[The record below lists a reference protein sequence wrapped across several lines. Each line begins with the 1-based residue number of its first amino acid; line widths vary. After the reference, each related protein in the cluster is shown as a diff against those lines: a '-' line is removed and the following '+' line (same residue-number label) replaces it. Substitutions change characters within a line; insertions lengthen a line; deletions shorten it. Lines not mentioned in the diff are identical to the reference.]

1 MGNICRSDKF
11 AKVNSAMQSRILLV
25 EDDDATASY
34 ITDALSS
41 EGFTVDRADDGGDGL
56 VRACEGKYSAII
68 LDRMLPVMNGMAV
81 LAGMRDS
88 NVKTPTIV
96 LSALGSVDD
105 RVEGLMA
112 GSQDYLV
119 KPFAIAELVARIHA
133 LVRSVPSGDD
143 AVEHVFGDLILDR
156 IERTAHRTG
165 QQIDLQPREF
175 RLLEYLMR
183 NQGQIVTR
191 KMLLEGVWDYHFDPG
206 TNVIDVHVSRLRKKL
221 DEAGG
226 EPILH
231 TVRGKGYML
240 GEAVAE

>member
-1 MGNICRSDKF
+1 
-11 AKVNSAMQSRILLV
+11 
-25 EDDDATASY
+25 
-34 ITDALSS
+34 
-41 EGFTVDRADDGGDGL
+41 
-56 VRACEGKYSAII
+56 
-68 LDRMLPVMNGMAV
+68 MLPVMNGIAV
-81 LAGMRDS
+81 LDGMRVS

-105 RVEGLMA
+105 RVEGLRA

-119 KPFAIAELVARIHA
+119 KPFAIAELVARVHA

-143 AVEHVFGDLILDR
+143 AIQHIFGDLIVDR
-156 IERTAHRTG
+156 IERTAHRAG
-165 QQIDLQPREF
+165 QPIDLQPREF

-226 EPILH
+226 QPILH
-231 TVRGKGYML
+231 TVRGKGYIL
-240 GEAVAE
+240 GEAAAE

>member
-1 MGNICRSDKF
+1 LDKF
-11 AKVNSAMQSRILLV
+11 AKVKGAMQSRILLV
-25 EDDDATASY
+25 EDDDATASF
-34 ITDALSS
+34 ITDALSV
-41 EGFTVDRADDGGDGL
+41 EGFAVDRADNGSAGL
-56 VRACEGKYSAII
+56 ALACEGKYSAII

-81 LAGMRDS
+81 LDGMRFS

-105 RVEGLMA
+105 RVEGLRA

-119 KPFAIAELVARIHA
+119 KPFAIAELVARVHA

-143 AVEHVFGDLILDR
+143 AIQHIVGDLVLNR
-156 IERTAHRTG
+156 IERTTHRAG
-165 QQIDLQPREF
+165 QPLDLQPREY

-231 TVRGKGYML
+231 TVRGKGYIL
-240 GEAVAE
+240 GEAAAE

>member
-1 MGNICRSDKF
+1 LDKF
-11 AKVNSAMQSRILLV
+11 AKVKGAMQSRILLV
-25 EDDDATASY
+25 EDDDATASF
-34 ITDALSS
+34 ITDALSV
-41 EGFTVDRADDGGDGL
+41 EGFAVDRADDGSAGL
-56 VRACEGKYSAII
+56 ALACEGKYSAII
-68 LDRMLPVMNGMAV
+68 LDRMLPVMNGMEV
-81 LAGMRDS
+81 LDGMRVS
-88 NVKTPTIV
+88 NVKTPTIF

-105 RVEGLMA
+105 RVEGLRA

-119 KPFAIAELVARIHA
+119 KPFAIAELVARVHA

-143 AVEHVFGDLILDR
+143 AIQHIFGDLIVDR
-156 IERTAHRTG
+156 IERTAHRAG
-165 QQIDLQPREF
+165 QPIDLQPREF

-183 NQGQIVTR
+183 NQGQIITR

-231 TVRGKGYML
+231 TVRGKGYIL
-240 GEAVAE
+240 EEAAAE

>member
-1 MGNICRSDKF
+1 MCGLCRLDKF
-11 AKVNSAMQSRILLV
+11 AKVKAAMQSRILLV
-25 EDDDATASY
+25 EDDDETASY
-34 ITDALSS
+34 ITDALSG
-41 EGFTVDRADDGGDGL
+41 EGFAVDRANDGCAGL
-56 VRACEGKYSAII
+56 ALACKGKYSAII

-81 LAGMRDS
+81 LDGMRVS
-88 NVKTPTIV
+88 NVKTPTIF

-105 RVEGLMA
+105 RVEGLRA

-119 KPFAIAELVARIHA
+119 KPFAIAELVARVHA
-133 LVRSVPSGDD
+133 LVRSVPIGED
-143 AVEHVFGDLILDR
+143 AIQHIFGDLILDR
-156 IERTAHRTG
+156 IERTAHRAG
-165 QQIDLQPREF
+165 QLIDLQPREF

-240 GEAVAE
+240 GEVAAE

>member
-1 MGNICRSDKF
+1 
-11 AKVNSAMQSRILLV
+11 MQSRILLV

-34 ITDALSS
+34 ITDALSD
-41 EGFTVDRADDGGDGL
+41 EGFAVDRADDGSAGL
-56 VRACEGKYSAII
+56 ALACEGKYSAII
-68 LDRMLPVMNGMAV
+68 LDRMLPVMNGMEV
-81 LAGMRDS
+81 LDGMRVS
-88 NVKTPTIV
+88 NVKTPTIF

-105 RVEGLMA
+105 RVEGLRA

-119 KPFAIAELVARIHA
+119 KPFAIAELVARVHA

-143 AVEHVFGDLILDR
+143 AIQHIFGDLIVDR
-156 IERTAHRTG
+156 IERTAHRAG
-165 QQIDLQPREF
+165 QPIDLQPREF

-226 EPILH
+226 QPILH
-231 TVRGKGYML
+231 TVRGKGYIL
-240 GEAVAE
+240 GEAAAE